1 MCYFCTYCALI
12 YHCQFPTGFN
22 QFHSMHSTDHVLLLY
37 TLCICVKK
45 ILYLLQKWGRP
56 DQEKWQRR
64 DPIWL
69 GCQRGVRQYSEKV
82 RLSHG
87 QLTAEEDGQTQD
99 YDTSIL
105 IDNFHIAEK
114 RLFGNV
120 WCWGWCILCLWILT
134 LHTDCSFIVYN
145 TDWWK
150 LWLMSEIEGYRM
162 YRWSRND
169 IDIFTDL

>member
-12 YHCQFPTGFN
+12 YHSQFPTGFS

-45 ILYLLQKWGRP
+45 NPLLQKWGRP